1 MQLDSAVTVGTM
13 DARMNPPER
22 MDHEEVLRAR
32 LEVLKHEHRDLD
44 DAIAALEATG
54 RGDPLSIRRLK
65 KKKLA
70 LKDQIAAIED
80 EIFPDIIA

>member
-1 MQLDSAVTVGTM
+1 
-13 DARMNPPER
+13 MNPPER
-22 MDHEEVLRAR
+22 MDHEGVLRAR

-44 DAIAALEATG
+44 EAIEALEATG
-54 RGDPLSIRRLK
+54 RSDPLSIRRLK